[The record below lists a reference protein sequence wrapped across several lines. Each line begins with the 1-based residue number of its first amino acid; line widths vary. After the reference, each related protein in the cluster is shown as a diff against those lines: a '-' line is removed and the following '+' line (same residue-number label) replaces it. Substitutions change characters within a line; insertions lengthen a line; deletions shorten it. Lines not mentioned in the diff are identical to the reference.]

1 MIYRLAYIRTNN
13 NERNGVFMSEVPE
26 DLKYTE
32 EHEWV
37 KKEDGNV
44 RYGVTDFA
52 QEELGDIVYVE
63 LPEEGDE
70 LEKGD
75 MLGVVES
82 VKTVSDLYS
91 PIGGKIIGVN
101 EDLLDTPSMINEDPF
116 GEGWIAIIEL
126 SDEAGMESLMS
137 AEEYKLHIE

>member
-1 MIYRLAYIRTNN
+1 
-13 NERNGVFMSEVPE
+13 MSEVPE

-37 KKEDGNV
+37 KKENGKV
-44 RYGVTDFA
+44 RYGITDFA

-63 LPEEGDE
+63 LPEEEDD

-91 PIGGKIIGVN
+91 PIEGKVVEVN
-101 EDLLDTPSMINEDPF
+101 EDLLDTPSIINEDPY
-116 GEGWIAIIEL
+116 GEGWIAMIEL
-126 SDEAGMESLMS
+126 SDGSDMDSLMS
-137 AEEYKLHIE
+137 AEEYKMHIE